1 VATKNKSLSKKIMYI
16 TKSGSLTVITKKNRH
31 LLWYDGKPMCKRSD
45 SAPILLQPGDSIS
58 IGNSDCQPWLDFHV
72 KSIPIPVTPEEQT
85 MKNCKM
91 FAISPRPTSRKR
103 LYFTHPTNSGI
114 SADSSEELVFESQTD
129 YFYHTQSPARE
140 NCKRR
145 KTNGSMSPRRL
156 LEGRDIRIPVQSSI
170 RKTDYAPRKRQLQ
183 QTDFSSS
190 SSDDGMEKAWMTTR
204 RRNTNAGIK
213 GDKDSELSTT
223 SSVSSRVSKTGSRK
237 DNSVNQQQLTQES
250 NETSSVL
257 SLPQCP
263 TWNDEEEEDVNT
275 GTQGQEHNRPVDGES
290 RKEETAITRGYCLQ
304 AFGTTSKNDTQQ
316 SQQHDD
322 DDSSAIQFASS
333 LSLAQWRLLRQQH
346 DSANPTVGRV
356 RRALAGLIVAQRA
369 RGADGSAW
377 LPTLLEGAVV
387 QPEVEST

>member
-1 VATKNKSLSKKIMYI
+1 
-16 TKSGSLTVITKKNRH
+16 
-31 LLWYDGKPMCKRSD
+31 MCKRSD
-45 SAPILLQPGDSIS
+45 STPILLQPGDSIS
-58 IGNSDCQPWLDFHV
+58 IGNADCQPWLDFHV

-91 FAISPRPTSRKR
+91 FAFSPRPSSRKR
-103 LYFTHPTNSGI
+103 LYYTHPTNSGI
-114 SADSSEELVFESQTD
+114 SADSSEQLVFESQTD
-129 YFYHTQSPARE
+129 SFYHTQSLARE

-156 LEGRDIRIPVQSSI
+156 LEGRDIHIPVQSSI

-213 GDKDSELSTT
+213 GDNDSELSTT
-223 SSVSSRVSKTGSRK
+223 SSVSSLIPKTGSRK
-237 DNSVNQQQLTQES
+237 DNSVNQQQLTQEL
-250 NETSSVL
+250 NEASSVL

-263 TWNDEEEEDVNT
+263 TWNDEEEEEEEEDANT
-275 GTQGQEHNRPVDGES
+275 GTQGQEHNKPVDGES
-290 RKEETAITRGYCLQ
+290 RKEHPAITRGSCLQ
-304 AFGTTSKNDTQQ
+304 VFGTTSKNDAQQ
-316 SQQHDD
+316 LQQHAD
-322 DDSSAIQFASS
+322 DDSSTIQFASS

-377 LPTLLEGAVV
+377 LPTLLEEAVV
-387 QPEVEST
+387 HDEVEST